1 MNIRAKCP
9 IISVRSASPVG
20 SLSYQVKTRMRRQSP
35 GVPFPSAGVLG
46 CFFGRRG
53 DPGIFAEPLWCGL
66 VFFLFFW
73 WIFPSAQTAMETSLW
88 SVIATAFLF
97 CSVSSFPPTFSPL
110 IYRFSS
116 VLSWRKDSGL
126 FSMFLHLCLHEPLRM
141 RWVHLCWVQ
150 RFRPSFRS
158 TFMVILF
165 CPSYLTI
172 FFSPEVEHLPSL

>member
-20 SLSYQVKTRMRRQSP
+20 SLSYQVKTRTRRQSSP
-35 GVPFPSAGVLG
+35 LLVFWVVFFVVVVILGFSLSRCGVVWCFSYFLVDLSWCPISHGNKPLVCHCHCPPVLFCVKFPSY
-46 CFFGRRG
+46 FFPF
-53 DPGIFAEPLWCGL
+53 DLL
-66 VFFLFFW
+66 LFF
-73 WIFPSAQTAMETSLW
+73 ST
-88 SVIATAFLF
+88 FLA
-97 CSVSSFPPTFSPL
+97 
-110 IYRFSS
+110 
-116 VLSWRKDSGL
+116 KDSGL

-141 RWVHLCWVQ
+141 RWVHLCWVP

-158 TFMVILF
+158 TFMAILS